1 MMNRMKIHLN
11 QWQEKIV
18 NNKFLQFVSVISVGA
33 WLIRMSVKILI
44 WIVNMIYCNHD
55 ILIAFFNTLE
65 KIVKI
70 LPYFDTCLFKY

>member
-70 LPYFDTCLFKY
+70 LPYFDTFLFKY